1 MLVLSR
7 KLGEFL
13 VLNDDIFISVFEVG
27 GGGEQV
33 KIAIEAPET
42 VKIARS
48 EMFEDSAEI
57 QQKLEK
63 LRSKRIG
70 ERTKKPRKEMER
82 LGVPKPEQQ

>member
-27 GGGEQV
+27 GGEQV

-48 EMFEDSAEI
+48 EMFRDSAEI